1 MTINVLQN
9 WQSDDGQKQTDTN
22 NNAQLMLSIPP
33 FNNSLMTVREA
44 ALRMGPTV
52 HLKCFTNAGFNALE
66 LEKQSAC
73 LIKTRNRYPV

>member
-9 WQSDDGQKQTDTN
+9 WRSDDGQKQTDTN
-22 NNAQLMLSIPP
+22 NNARLLLSIPP
-33 FNNSLMTVREA
+33 FHNSLMTVREA

-52 HLKCFTNAGFNALE
+52 RPKCFTNAGFDAPE

-73 LIKTRNRYPV
+73 LMKTRNRYPV